1 MGFPTPM
8 MQSRRRFLTTISLAG
23 AASLFRVPRALAGEG
38 ALETTTVRLPKTFGI
53 CVAPQYVADELLRA
67 EGFTDVRYVATGTG
81 NAPGGIARGEIDFGS
96 NFAPVLITA
105 LDRGIPITALGPLHV
120 GCFEVFGN
128 EGLHS
133 IIDLKGKS
141 VAVEA
146 LGSPTHLF
154 LSVIAANIGIDPGKD
169 INWVTSG
176 SVRPMQLFM
185 DGKSDAFLGLPP
197 EPQELRARHIGHVL
211 LDSAVDRPYSHYI
224 CCLLI
229 GSRDYVRNYPVA
241 TKRVLRAIL
250 KANELCAAEPA
261 RAAQRLVDDGFT
273 GRFDYALQ
281 TLTELPYDKWRDY
294 DPEDSV
300 RFYALRLREAGMT
313 KSSPQKIIA
322 DGTDWR
328 FLNEL
333 KRELKA

>member
-1 MGFPTPM
+1 MPM
-8 MQSRRRFLTTISLAG
+8 TQTRRRFLTTLSLAG
-23 AASLFRVPRALAGEG
+23 AAGLIRARRALAAEG
-38 ALETTTVRLPKTFGI
+38 ALETTSVRLPTISSI

-67 EGFTDVRYVATGTG
+67 EGFTDIRYVSYAATAI
-81 NAPGGIARGEIDFGS
+81 NAPEAIARGEIDFGS
-96 NFAPVLITA
+96 NFAPVLVTA
-105 LDRGIPITALGPLHV
+105 LDRSLPVTALGPVHV

-128 EGLHS
+128 EGIHS
-133 IIDLKGKS
+133 ILDLKGKS
-141 VAVEA
+141 VGVEA
-146 LGSPTHLF
+146 LGSPPHLF

-176 SVRPMQLFM
+176 SVRPKQLFV
-185 DGKSDAFLGLPP
+185 DGKIDAFLGLPP
-197 EPQELRARHIGHVL
+197 EPQELRARHIGRVL

-224 CCLLI
+224 CCVLI

-261 RAAQRLVDDGFT
+261 RAARQLVDGGFT
-273 GRFDYALQ
+273 DQYDYALQ

-294 DPEDSV
+294 DPEDTV
-300 RFYALRLREAGMT
+300 RFYALRLREAGFI

-322 DGTDWR
+322 EGTDWR

>member
-1 MGFPTPM
+1 MPM
-8 MQSRRRFLTTISLAG
+8 TQTRRRFLTTISLAG
-23 AASLFRVPRALAGEG
+23 AAGLIRAPRALAAEG
-38 ALETTTVRLPKTFGI
+38 ALETTTVRLPKISSI
-53 CVAPQYVADELLRA
+53 CVAPQYVAEELLRA
-67 EGFTDVRYVATGTG
+67 EGFTDIRYVRYGSTAI
-81 NAPGGIARGEIDFGS
+81 NAPEAIARGEIDFGS
-96 NFAPVLITA
+96 NFAPVLVAA
-105 LDRGIPITALGPLHV
+105 LDRGLPVTAVGPVHV
-120 GCFEVFGN
+120 GCFEVFGK
-128 EGLHS
+128 EEIHS
-133 IIDLKGKS
+133 ILDLKGKS
-141 VAVEA
+141 VGVEA

-176 SVRPMQLFM
+176 SVRPMQLFT
-185 DGKSDAFLGLPP
+185 DGKIDAFLGLPP
-197 EPQELRARHIGHVL
+197 EPQELRARHIGRVL

-224 CCLLI
+224 CCVLI

-250 KANELCAAEPA
+250 KANDLCAAEPA
-261 RAAQRLVDDGFT
+261 GAARRLVDGGFT
-273 GRFDYALQ
+273 DRYDYALQ

-294 DPEDSV
+294 DPEDSL
-300 RFYALRLREAGMT
+300 RFYALRLHEAGMT
-313 KSSPQKIIA
+313 KLSPQKIIA

>member
-1 MGFPTPM
+1 MSIMPT
-8 MQSRRRFLTTISLAG
+8 RRRFLTTLSLAG
-23 AASLFRVPRALAGEG
+23 AAGLVHPPRGLAEEG
-38 ALETTTVRLPKTFGI
+38 ALETTTVRLPKISSI

-67 EGFTDVRYVATGTG
+67 EGFTDIRYVATGT
-81 NAPGGIARGEIDFGS
+81 NAPEAIARGEIDFGS
-96 NFAPVLITA
+96 NFAPVLVTG
-105 LDRGIPITALGPLHV
+105 LDRGFPITALGPEHV
-120 GCFEVFGN
+120 GCFEVFGK
-128 EGLHS
+128 EGIQS
-133 IIDLKGKS
+133 ILDLKGKS
-141 VAVEA
+141 VGVEA
-146 LGSPTHLF
+146 IGSPTHLF
-154 LSVIAANIGIDPGKD
+154 LSVIAANIGIDPSKD

-176 SVRPMQLFM
+176 SVKPMQLFM
-185 DGKSDAFLGLPP
+185 DGKIDAFLGLPP
-197 EPQELRARHIGHVL
+197 EPQELRARHVGRVL
-211 LDSAVDRPYSHYI
+211 LNSAVDRPYSHYI

-229 GSRDYVRNYPVA
+229 GSRNYVRNYPVA

-250 KANELCAAEPA
+250 KANELCVAEPA
-261 RAAQRLVDDGFT
+261 RAARRLVDGGFT
-273 GRFDYALQ
+273 DRYDYALQ
-281 TLTELPYDKWRDY
+281 TLTELPYDKWHDY